1 MSTQISYPTF
11 TAAGGSSTSV
21 WSHLWRR
28 HLATE
33 AGWSH
38 LVIRLTLAAVI
49 FPHGAQKVLGWF
61 GGYGFSGTMGAFTHN
76 MGIPYPLA
84 LLAVAAEFLGPLA
97 LAAGLFTRVAAFGI
111 AVNMAV
117 AVVLVHWPN
126 GFFMNWSGTQAGEGF
141 EFHLLAIGLALALVI
156 SGAGRASVDRR
167 LAGSGR

>member
-1 MSTQISYPTF
+1 MSTQISYPTL
-11 TAAGGSSTSV
+11 TEAGGSNASA

-28 HLATE
+28 LLATE

-38 LVIRLTLAAVI
+38 LVLRLTLAAVI

-61 GGYGFSGTMGAFTHN
+61 GGYGFSGTMGSFTHAL
-76 MGIPYPLA
+76 GIPYPLA
-84 LLAVAAEFLGPLA
+84 LLAMAAEFLGPLA

-126 GFFMNWSGTQAGEGF
+126 GFFMNWSGAQAGEGF
-141 EFHLLAIGLALALVI
+141 EFHLLVIGLALALVI
-156 SGAGRASVDRR
+156 WGAGRASVDRR
-167 LAGSGR
+167 LAGGGR